1 MVPMA
6 AEDVARSYFDAI
18 ARHDLDAIAAHY
30 SPDVVVDMLGQGI
43 FRGPAEMRAFFQSL
57 FGALPDAE
65 MVVERVVANG
75 DVAVVQWRL
84 RGNFSGTPLFG
95 IDATGGW
102 IEQRGCDVIEVTEGL
117 IARNTAYQ
125 DGMELA
131 RSLGMMPPL
140 DSPGERALKQA
151 FNVATRARK
160 ALKERFG

>member
-1 MVPMA
+1 MA

-18 ARHDLDAIAAHY
+18 AKHDLDAIASHY
-30 SPDVVVDMLGQGI
+30 SPELVVDMIGQGI
-43 FRGPAEMRAFFQSL
+43 FRGPDEMRAFFQSL

-65 MVVERVVANG
+65 MITERILAND

-84 RGNFSGTPLFG
+84 RGNFTGTPLFG

-102 IEQRGCDVIEVTEGL
+102 LEQRGCDVIEVAEGL
-117 IARNTAYQ
+117 IVRNTAYQ

-131 RSLGMMPPL
+131 RALGMMPPL
-140 DSPGERALKQA
+140 DSPAERALKQA

-160 ALKERFG
+160 ALKDRFG